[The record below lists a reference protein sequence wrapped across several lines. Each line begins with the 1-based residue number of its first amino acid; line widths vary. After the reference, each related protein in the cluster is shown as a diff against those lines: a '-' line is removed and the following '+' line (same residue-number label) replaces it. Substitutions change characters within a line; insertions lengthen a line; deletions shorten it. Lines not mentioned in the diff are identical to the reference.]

1 MKKFK
6 FNLRRNIVKFF
17 AFLLFSTLFFNSY
30 AKNNDANDEK
40 NAISKELDYLSKG
53 IKYDNSK
60 SNNNIEGYY

>member
-40 NAISKELDYLSKG
+40 NAIKG
-53 IKYDNSK
+53 TMDF
-60 SNNNIEGYY
+60 